1 MGYNLEPFY
10 ILIRLVTV
18 RRVGNFLIRIWIPT
32 SYFDSD
38 PNPNFNQVFWAIFG
52 STNKLKFKLQSSDS
66 SPDPRKKCF
75 YGSGSGKII
84 RILSTAS
91 NVISDTPK
99 HLICDKRQKRQT

>member
-66 SPDPRKKCF
+66 SPDPRKKVLL
-75 YGSGSGKII
+75 
-84 RILSTAS
+84 RIWIWQNYTDPQHC
-91 NVISDTPK
+91 V
-99 HLICDKRQKRQT
+99 KRHKRHT

>member
-38 PNPNFNQVFWAIFG
+38 PNPNSNQVFLGNFWIHQQTQIQTSKFRFVSRSQEKSAF
-52 STNKLKFKLQSSDS
+52 TDLDPAKL
-66 SPDPRKKCF
+66 
-75 YGSGSGKII
+75 YGSSA
-84 RILSTAS
+84 L
-91 NVISDTPK
+91 
-99 HLICDKRQKRQT
+99 RQTS